1 VKTTNVS
8 GDSLPAPLALS
19 TKLDPLAADSNL
31 YVMGYPARPLNEV
44 AEVLMKV
51 FLDEYFVKRFA
62 PGLVERALDD
72 VDDGGLKRVFTHDAS
87 TLGGNSGSC
96 VVEFLVQGRAVVG
109 LHFGGVA
116 RSENFAHSVARFEQ
130 VLKDHGVT
138 LQNV

>member
-1 VKTTNVS
+1 
-8 GDSLPAPLALS
+8 
-19 TKLDPLAADSNL
+19 
-31 YVMGYPARPLNEV
+31 
-44 AEVLMKV
+44 MKV

-96 VVEFLVQGRAVVG
+96 VVEFTMDGRAVVG

-116 RSENFAHSVARFEQ
+116 RSENFSHAVAKFEQ
-130 VLKDHGVT
+130 VLNANGVT